1 MSDAPALLDC
11 RHAAVCAGCPLAL
24 EPYPDQLLAKRARL
38 DKALRAYPAL
48 ASLSVPNTE
57 PASPSDHYR
66 VRVKLV
72 ADGNALGLF
81 AKTSH
86 SVVDI
91 PDCRVM
97 TPKVAAAV
105 AAVRSMLP
113 FDFALLA
120 LDAREVDA
128 GVLVTLIVPP
138 DVSRARVENA
148 ARTLMMREPAI
159 VGVSLARRAP
169 KSVQV
174 LGSAPE
180 PLLGVFAA
188 RHRLAPA
195 LPYHLAT
202 PGGFVQ
208 AHAGQAAKLYEH
220 ITEILEQQL
229 QGLAERRVL
238 ELYAGSGALA
248 LHLARARAR
257 VVAADSFA
265 PSLSRA
271 REAAA
276 EQHIELTVL
285 EGTAESALAGRD
297 RVDAVLVDPPRKGLS
312 ASVRSGIAL
321 LRPRVLVYVSC
332 EPRTLA
338 RDLAA
343 LAVLGLT
350 PDSVEPWD
358 MIPQSDAVEAVA
370 VLRPGPPPAPR
381 VLYEDERLIAVD
393 KPAQLPTTPQ
403 GEHELSLLDC
413 VRKLPEAAE
422 AVPVHRLDLGTSG
435 VCLFAR
441 RPEFVAVLAD
451 ALARGQ
457 KQYLGLARGI
467 THKRGRI
474 ERALNDGT
482 GVRDAV
488 TRYERVQVIGTHSL
502 VRAMPETGRRHQI
515 RRHLAHVGH
524 PLLGDARYGNP
535 STNRHFEERHG
546 LDRPFL
552 HLERVTLAGDVPLG
566 VDSELAPEL
575 AAVLES
581 IQETGAPRGSSPH
594 TKKAPPRGE

>member
-11 RHAAVCAGCPLAL
+11 RHAAVCAGCPLAF
-24 EPYPDQLLAKRARL
+24 EPYSEQLLAKRARL
-38 DKALRAYPAL
+38 QKALQAYPSL
-48 ASLSVPNTE
+48 ASLSVPSTE
-57 PASPSDHYR
+57 AASPSDHYR

-72 ADGNALGLF
+72 ADGKALGLF
-81 AKTSH
+81 AKTDH
-86 SVVDI
+86 AVVDI

-97 TPKVAAAV
+97 TPKVSAAV

-113 FDFALLA
+113 FDFTLLA

-128 GVLVTLIVPP
+128 GVLVTFIVPP
-138 DVSRARVENA
+138 DVSRARVEGA
-148 ARTLMMREPAI
+148 GRALMAREREV

-169 KSVQV
+169 KSAQV

-188 RHRLAPA
+188 PHRLAA
-195 LPYHLAT
+195 SLPYQLAT

-208 AHAGQAAKLYEH
+208 AHAGQAAKLYER
-220 ITEILEQQL
+220 ITAILEHEL
-229 QGLAERRVL
+229 DGIAGRRVL

-248 LHLARARAR
+248 LHLGRARAQ
-257 VVAADSFA
+257 VIAADSFA

-271 REAAA
+271 KEAAA
-276 EQHIELTVL
+276 EQHIELSVL
-285 EGTAESALAGRD
+285 EASAESALAARD
-297 RVDAVLVDPPRKGLS
+297 SVDAVLVDPPRKGLS
-312 ASVRSGIAL
+312 ASVRSGIAA

-332 EPRTLA
+332 EPRTLG

-343 LAVLGLT
+343 LAAFGFGVA
-350 PDSVEPWD
+350 SIEPWD
-358 MIPQSDAVEAVA
+358 MIPQSDAVEALA
-370 VLRPGPPPAPR
+370 VLKASPAPPPR

-413 VRKLPEAAE
+413 VRKLPNAAD

-441 RPEFVAVLAD
+441 RPEYVAVLAD
-451 ALARGQ
+451 ALGRGQ
-457 KQYLGLARGI
+457 KEYLGLARGI

-488 TRYERVQVIGTHSL
+488 TRYERVQVVGTHSL

-524 PLLGDARYGNP
+524 PLLGDARYGN
-535 STNRHFEERHG
+535 SATNRHFEERHG

-552 HLERVTLAGDVPLG
+552 HLERITLAGDHPLTLH
-566 VDSELAPEL
+566 SELAAEL
-575 AAVLES
+575 AVVLES
-581 IQETGAPRGSSPH
+581 IEETAASRGSSAH
-594 TKKAPPRGE
+594 AQKAPARGK

>member
-1 MSDAPALLDC
+1 MPDAPELLDC
-11 RHAAVCAGCPLAL
+11 RHAAICAGCPLAFVAYARQLVGKRDRL
-24 EPYPDQLLAKRARL
+24 E
-38 DKALRAYPAL
+38 KALQAYGVLTAL
-48 ASLSVPNTE
+48 TVPNTV
-57 PASPSDHYR
+57 PASPNTRYR

-72 ADGNALGLF
+72 VEGSALGLF
-81 AKTSH
+81 HKDGHA
-86 SVVDI
+86 VVDI

-97 TPKVAAAV
+97 TPKLGAAV
-105 AAVRSMLP
+105 AALRSMLP
-113 FDFALLA
+113 LEFPLLA

-128 GVLVTLIVPP
+128 GVLATLIVPP
-138 DVSRARVENA
+138 DVSRARVEGA
-148 ARTLMMREPAI
+148 ALDLMHRCGSV
-159 VGVSLARRAP
+159 VGVALARRAP
-169 KSVQV
+169 KSAQV

-180 PLLGVFAA
+180 PLVGAFAA
-188 RHRLAPA
+188 PHRLADSM
-195 LPYHLAT
+195 PYHIAT

-208 AHAGQAAKLYEH
+208 AHAGQAAKLYER
-220 ITEILEQQL
+220 IGQVLERKL
-229 QGLAERRVL
+229 GGLRGRRIL

-248 LHLARARAR
+248 LHLAQASAR

-265 PSLSRA
+265 PSLSQA

-276 EQHIELTVL
+276 QQGLDMEIREA
-285 EGTAESALAGRD
+285 TAEKAVETREPF
-297 RVDAVLVDPPRKGLS
+297 DAVLVDPPRKGLS
-312 ASVRSGIAL
+312 ASVRSGIAV
-321 LRPRVLVYVSC
+321 LRPSVLVYVSC

-343 LAVLGLT
+343 LTVLGLR
-350 PDSVEPWD
+350 PESVEPWD
-358 MIPQSDAVEAVA
+358 MIPQSDAVEALA
-370 VLRPGPPPAPR
+370 VLTPAPPPPPR

-403 GEHELSLLDC
+403 GEHELSLLDA
-413 VRKLPEAAE
+413 VRKLPQASE

-441 RPEFVAVLAD
+441 RPEYAALLGE
-451 ALARGQ
+451 ALAQGQ
-457 KQYLGLARGI
+457 KEYLGLARGI

-488 TRYERVQVIGTHSL
+488 TRYERTQVVGTHSL

-515 RRHLAHVGH
+515 RRHFAHIGH

-535 STNRHFEERHG
+535 ASNRHFEERHG

-552 HLERVTLAGDVPLG
+552 HLERITLPAMPVLR
-566 VDSELAPEL
+566 SELAPEL

-581 IQETGAPRGSSPH
+581 IEETNARRPRSGPGQ
-594 TKKAPPRGE
+594 KAPPRGE